1 MIICPEPGY
10 KLTEEFAL
18 VEDPWYTKYSCEG
31 RSSSSSNSS
40 SSSGAGTPLWKVNPS
55 NSSELDAIFQRTTYG
70 LEDLMKGAVF
80 DGIPLEVESSEVPSL
95 SYGRCLR
102 LETSADAGGPV
113 VGSLNDVLTANLKVK
128 IDHQFKL

>member
-1 MIICPEPGY
+1 M
-10 KLTEEFAL
+10 TEEFAL

-31 RSSSSSNSS
+31 SSSSSSNSTSSSS
-40 SSSGAGTPLWKVNPS
+40 SSSGVGTPLWKINPS

-80 DGIPLEVESSEVPSL
+80 GGIPLEVESSEVPSL

>member
-18 VEDPWYTKYSCEG
+18 VEEPWYTKYSCEG